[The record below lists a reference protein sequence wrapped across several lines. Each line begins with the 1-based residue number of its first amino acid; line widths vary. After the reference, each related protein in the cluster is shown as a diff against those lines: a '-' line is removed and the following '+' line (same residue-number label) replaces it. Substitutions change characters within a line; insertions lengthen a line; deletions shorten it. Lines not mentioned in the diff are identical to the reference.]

1 MAQICKKK
9 KTACFASFEKRTRV
23 FTPDESWRE
32 FEPCSQRTHV
42 APSKDRIGDQTAV
55 RGAETQGDALFGQRT
70 AVTQEVVTVKEC

>member
-1 MAQICKKK
+1 MKAG
-9 KTACFASFEKRTRV
+9 
-23 FTPDESWRE
+23 ESL
-32 FEPCSQRTHV
+32 QRTHA